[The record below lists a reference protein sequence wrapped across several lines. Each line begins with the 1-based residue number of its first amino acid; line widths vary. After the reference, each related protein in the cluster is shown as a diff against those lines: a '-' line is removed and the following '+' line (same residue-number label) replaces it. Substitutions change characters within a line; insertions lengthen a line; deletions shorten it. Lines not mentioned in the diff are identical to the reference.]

1 MIPYFILLTVPILLN
16 PFVKDTTINH
26 VKMNKLPLFLFFAFF
41 TVMVMAR
48 HHNVGSDTNKYIYIF
63 QRVAQTSWN
72 RLTEHSLEPGF
83 QLFSK
88 LISLLSKDPQVFLAA
103 AGLMV
108 SALLYPTFRRL
119 CIDAPLTIVLF
130 CVMSIFPMMLS
141 GIRQMMAIG
150 FGMIAYAFVRRR
162 KPILFLLMVAA
173 AMSFHTSAFMLLFM
187 YPLFHA
193 RITKKWA
200 VYSIPILAAAFAFNR
215 QIFDFLGALLQSYTR
230 YEVIQTST
238 GAYTTLILFL
248 LFTLFSYVI
257 PDESLLD
264 DEMIGLRNFML
275 LSLVL
280 QMFAPLNTLAMRM
293 NYYYIIFIPL
303 LVPRIILYSSAR
315 YRSVAAWS
323 RNIMLVFFLAYFFM
337 NAKPGINT
345 ASIGRII
352 DDDRSNQQYL
362 RRRQHGE
369 DLCWHQ
375 RTADRCTY

>member
-162 KPILFLLMVAA
+162 KPILFLHSREDPYSTPDQAEK
-173 AMSFHTSAFMLLFM
+173 LFEKCKSPNKRLVWFEKGRHSRVRVNAPEK
-187 YPLFHA
+187 YDNT
-193 RITKKWA
+193 I
-200 VYSIPILAAAFAFNR
+200 IE
-215 QIFDFLGALLQSYTR
+215 FLK
-230 YEVIQTST
+230 
-238 GAYTTLILFL
+238 
-248 LFTLFSYVI
+248 
-257 PDESLLD
+257 D
-264 DEMIGLRNFML
+264 
-275 LSLVL
+275 
-280 QMFAPLNTLAMRM
+280 LN
-293 NYYYIIFIPL
+293 
-303 LVPRIILYSSAR
+303 
-315 YRSVAAWS
+315 
-323 RNIMLVFFLAYFFM
+323 
-337 NAKPGINT
+337 K
-345 ASIGRII
+345 
-352 DDDRSNQQYL
+352 
-362 RRRQHGE
+362 
-369 DLCWHQ
+369 
-375 RTADRCTY
+375 

>member
-1 MIPYFILLTVPILLN
+1 MVPYILLLTVPILLH
-16 PFVKDTTINH
+16 PFTRETSINRFR
-26 VKMNKLPLFLFFAFF
+26 LDRIPLFLFFAFL
-41 TVMVMAR
+41 TVLVMLR
-48 HHNVGSDTNKYIYIF
+48 HRNVGNDTNNYIYLF
-63 QRVAQTSWN
+63 ERFANMGWS
-72 RLTEHSLEPGF
+72 RLTKDFTEIGYK
-83 QLFSK
+83 LFNKLLS
-88 LISLLSKDPQVFLAA
+88 LISKEPRFFLAVIGFA
-103 AGLMV
+103 V
-108 SALLYPTFRRL
+108 SAMIYPTYRRL
-119 CIDAPLTIVLF
+119 CVDPPLTIVLF

-141 GIRQMMAIG
+141 GIRQMLAIG
-150 FGMIAYAFVRRR
+150 IGFAAYDFTRR
-162 KPILFLLMVAA
+162 KRPIFFLLTVAVS
-173 AMSFHTSAFMLLFM
+173 MTFHTSAFMLFFM
-187 YPLFHA
+187 YPLYHA

-200 VYSIPILAAAFAFNR
+200 VYSIPILAATFAFNR

-248 LFTLFSYVI
+248 LFTIFSYVI

-337 NAKPGINT
+337 NAKPG
-345 ASIGRII
+345 
-352 DDDRSNQQYL
+352 SNLHTVPY
-362 RRRQHGE
+362 RFYWENHR
-369 DLCWHQ
+369 
-375 RTADRCTY
+375 

>member
-1 MIPYFILLTVPILLN
+1 MIPYLILLTVPILLN

-26 VKMNKLPLFLFFAFF
+26 VKMSKLPLLLFFGFL
-41 TVMVMAR
+41 TVMVMTR

-63 QRVAQTSWN
+63 QRIAQTSWN

-108 SALLYPTFRRL
+108 SALLYPTYRRL

-130 CVMSIFPMMLS
+130 CIMSIFPMMLS

-193 RITKKWA
+193 RINKKWA
-200 VYSIPILAAAFAFNR
+200 FFSIPALVIAFVFNR
-215 QIFDFLGALLQSYTR
+215 QIFGLLGALLQSFTK
-230 YEVIQTST
+230 YEATLTAT
-238 GAYTTLILFL
+238 GAYSMLILFAA
-248 LFTLFSYVI
+248 FVVFSFVI
-257 PDESLLD
+257 PDDALLD
-264 DEMIGLRNFML
+264 DETIGLRNFLL

-280 QMFAPLNTLAMRM
+280 QMFAPLNFLAMRM
-293 NYYYIIFIPL
+293 NYYYIAFIPL
-303 LVPRIILYSSAR
+303 LLPRIIACASVR
-315 YRSVAAWS
+315 YRSIAAWA
-323 RNIMLVFFLAYFFM
+323 RNIMVVFFFVYFFVRA
-337 NAKPGINT
+337 NSGIT
-345 ASIGRII
+345 
-352 DDDRSNQQYL
+352 L
-362 RRRQHGE
+362 RTVPYHFFWEYYR
-369 DLCWHQ
+369 
-375 RTADRCTY
+375 